1 MTSEQATGDEAG
13 LPEGCAL
20 HFHHF
25 DEFDAAVLYDVL
37 KLRFDV
43 FILEQESLYPELDG
57 ADRRALHAV
66 VTDGRGAPVGTARV
80 LNLDKDDAPLV
91 IGRVAIRADH
101 RGGGLGGAL
110 LRLVLDRL
118 DGIAPGRVIRLG
130 AQKHLEAFYARF
142 GFRRISDVYDDG
154 GIPHVDMER
163 T

>member
-1 MTSEQATGDEAG
+1 MEWLLLLLAIVALVVVARWHLANRVWTPRHSEA
-13 LPEGCAL
+13 
-20 HFHHF
+20 F
-25 DEFDAAVLYDVL
+25 
-37 KLRFDV
+37 
-43 FILEQESLYPELDG
+43 S
-57 ADRRALHAV
+57 
-66 VTDGRGAPVGTARV
+66 
-80 LNLDKDDAPLV
+80 
-91 IGRVAIRADH
+91 
-101 RGGGLGGAL
+101 GAL